1 MSLRIVGAQSRTL
14 TKVGMP
20 VANAPGVLI
29 APVGVHEIGPGL
41 QKAIAHSTAL
51 DLHQVAHAVAD
62 TVWSTHDV
70 EQLAVHRRWSRYG
83 SIERYDRDAFT
94 PVKQIPDELP
104 YSVACQ
110 LVGQHLR
117 PLVGEAHTGL
127 MSMGPA
133 IAR

>member
-1 MSLRIVGAQSRTL
+1 
-14 TKVGMP
+14 MP
-20 VANAPGVLI
+20 VANAPGILV
-29 APVGVHEIGPGL
+29 ARVEGMHEIGPGL

-51 DLHQVAHAVAD
+51 DLHKVAHAVAD

-70 EQLAVHRRWSRYG
+70 EQLAVHRRSRSRYG

-117 PLVGEAHTGL
+117 RPGGRSST
-127 MSMGPA
+127 PA
-133 IAR
+133 S